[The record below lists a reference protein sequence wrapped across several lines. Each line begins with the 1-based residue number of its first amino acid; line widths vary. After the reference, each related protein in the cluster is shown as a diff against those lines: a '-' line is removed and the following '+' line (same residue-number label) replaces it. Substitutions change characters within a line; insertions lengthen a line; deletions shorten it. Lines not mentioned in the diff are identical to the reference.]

1 MSNEHPDRE
10 EYKQDNLQEIKQNT
24 ETSRT
29 TCRK

>member
-24 ETSRT
+24 ETGG